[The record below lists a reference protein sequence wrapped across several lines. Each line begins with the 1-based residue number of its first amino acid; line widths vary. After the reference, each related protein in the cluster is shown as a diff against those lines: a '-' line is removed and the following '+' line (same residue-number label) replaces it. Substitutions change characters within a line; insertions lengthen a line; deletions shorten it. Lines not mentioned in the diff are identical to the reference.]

1 MHRNEAHKILTTKA
15 KRPRFYV
22 APKEQR
28 TADGIVFDSRR
39 EMNRY
44 LELKIL
50 ERAGL
55 IEDLQCQP
63 EFKVQIN
70 GKHYC
75 TTTFDFLYFDVDK
88 KCDIIEDVKSSGT
101 QKDTSYRLRKKAAE
115 LYHNIKIVEIM

>member
-1 MHRNEAHKILTTKA
+1 MDRKEAHKILTAKTK
-15 KRPRFYV
+15 KPRFNV

-55 IEDLQCQP
+55 IEDIVCQHV
-63 EFKVQIN
+63 FVMYIN
-70 GKHYC
+70 GELFCEY
-75 TTTFDFLYFDVDK
+75 TADFLYFDVDK
-88 KCDIIEDVKSSGT
+88 KCDIVEDVKSSGT
-101 QKDTSYRLRKKAAE
+101 QKDAAYRLRKKAAE
-115 LYHNIKIVEIM
+115 LYHNIKVIEIM